1 MGASLARER
10 HWWHGGGHLYQVFIR
25 PIYFGPAAAN
35 HLLGFLAIGFEVD
48 DNVVSQVGRVAA
60 SQVAFYYGD
69 SIVRSTLTRSQER
82 DLAASLAARG
92 TSGVSRPLEVQLA
105 DERFLATTLD
115 LTPGVTPSA
124 RLTVLKSFDEATAFL
139 NSLNRLLLALG
150 LAGIAVGSG
159 LVFAISHT
167 FTRPLGQLV
176 GGVRALG
183 RGDFDYP
190 LDSHGGDEVAEVTA
204 SFRGMRSSL
213 LQTQERL
220 LEAERLAT
228 LGRMSSSISHD
239 LRHSLAAIVA
249 NAEFLCESR
258 LSPQQR
264 EELYQEICTGVNQM
278 TDLIDSLLEFSRTA
292 ESLRPVYSRVG
303 DTVGRAV
310 QTVRTHHEFDGVEIV
325 VREDGHSEGWYDAR
339 RLERVLSNLLLNAC
353 EAAPAESG
361 RVEIALREK
370 PGGVE
375 IKVSDNGRGI
385 PKEVRERLFEPF
397 VSYGKENGTGLGLA
411 VVQKIMEDHGGSVT
425 VESTSP
431 QGTVFRL
438 WLPLPVSPESTTEAQ
453 EPAVPPPVGGS

>member
-1 MGASLARER
+1 
-10 HWWHGGGHLYQVFIR
+10 
-25 PIYFGPAAAN
+25 
-35 HLLGFLAIGFEVD
+35 
-48 DNVVSQVGRVAA
+48 
-60 SQVAFYYGD
+60 
-69 SIVRSTLTRSQER
+69 
-82 DLAASLAARG
+82 
-92 TSGVSRPLEVQLA
+92 
-105 DERFLATTLD
+105 
-115 LTPGVTPSA
+115 
-124 RLTVLKSFDEATAFL
+124 VLKSFDEATAFL